1 MSKLMYNKF
10 IKNHSISGF
19 TVLENI
25 VILLII
31 GILAA
36 IALPN
41 WLAFVDVQRL
51 NAAQN
56 EVYQAMR
63 QAQREAKREKLSW
76 QFSLNEQNGIVQWAT
91 HRADVNVSNAIW
103 NKLNAN
109 VRLDGETT
117 LQQAN
122 GVRRIQF
129 DYEGNVNRPPLGR
142 ITLSSRYGGKAK
154 RCVYVSTILG
164 AIRIAKERPQADEN
178 GKYCY

>member
-1 MSKLMYNKF
+1 MSKLIDNKC
-10 IKNHSISGF
+10 IKNDSISGF

-25 VILLII
+25 VIILII

-51 NAAQN
+51 NAAQS
-56 EVYQAMR
+56 EIYQAMR
-63 QAQREAKREKLSW
+63 QAQREARREKLTW

-91 HRADVNVSNAIW
+91 HRADVSVSNAMW

-109 VRLDGETT
+109 VRLDRETT

-122 GVRRIQF
+122 GVRQIQF

-164 AIRIAKERPQADEN
+164 AIRIAKERPRADEN
-178 GKYCY
+178 DKYCY

>member
-1 MSKLMYNKF
+1 MSKSMHSKIL
-10 IKNHSISGF
+10 KNHSSSGF
-19 TVLENI
+19 TLLESMATI
-25 VILLII
+25 LII
-31 GILAA
+31 GILSA
-36 IALPN
+36 IALPS
-41 WLAFVDVQRL
+41 WLAFVDIQRL
-51 NAAQN
+51 NTAQS

-63 QAQREAKREKLSW
+63 QAQREAKREKLTW

-91 HRADVNVSNAIW
+91 HRADINVDNAIW

-122 GVRRIQF
+122 GVKRIQF
-129 DYEGNVNRPPLGR
+129 DYEGNVNKPPLGR

-164 AIRIAKERPQADEN
+164 AIRIAKERPQADES